1 VMAQV
6 MMTLFLDFF
15 MGLGLR
21 ACACVLDG
29 FHGPGCLLRV
39 WAILSHARGPCHLN
53 RNNQLIG
60 FPVLR
65 CSDAG
70 RQRCAR
76 ALTGLQFAYAG
87 TPVPTAIRSRRSRLP
102 CLISRPSAR
111 CGPCSPGAA
120 RSA

>member
-1 VMAQV
+1 
-6 MMTLFLDFF
+6 

-21 ACACVLDG
+21 VCACGFDG

-65 CSDAG
+65 CSEERPPPLRG
-70 RQRCAR
+70 NPGW
-76 ALTGLQFAYAG
+76 T
-87 TPVPTAIRSRRSRLP
+87 T
-102 CLISRPSAR
+102 ISSCRN
-111 CGPCSPGAA
+111 A
-120 RSA
+120 RSGGRPITQKPPPMSDIPTFRPLRAMQPGRGQIRPMQVMA

>member
-1 VMAQV
+1 VTGRWGDIDGVWTDPVIAQV

-21 ACACVLDG
+21 VCACGFDG

-65 CSDAG
+65 CSEERPPAAAREPWLDYNFFMP
-70 RQRCAR
+70 QRPFR
-76 ALTGLQFAYAG
+76 
-87 TPVPTAIRSRRSRLP
+87 
-102 CLISRPSAR
+102 RPSDHAEA
-111 CGPCSPGAA
+111 PSHA
-120 RSA
+120 